1 MIKTAIEFGGFYE
14 SIHSHN
20 IENLIEAYEYDYD
33 NIDWDKTHDDYI
45 KDYCYV
51 LSSFIL
57 EEYDLDIDFKN
68 ISLYSPRFYNYETDT
83 IDCEINNQQ
92 VNSLNE
98 IFLKDNDF
106 IEYLKERTKSVS
118 GYMSFYTFEDAID
131 NKDDILITYVLEYIC
146 NNIYDYNNMTDVEFE
161 IFIN

>member
-1 MIKTAIEFGGFYE
+1 MIKTTIEFGGFYE
-14 SIHSHN
+14 SIHSDN

-92 VNSLNE
+92 VNRLNE

-118 GYMSFYTFEDAID
+118 GYMSFYTYNQAID
-131 NKDDILITYVLEYIC
+131 NKDDILIAYVLEYIC
-146 NNIYDYNNMTDVEFE
+146 NNIYDYNNMTAVEFE

>member
-14 SIHSHN
+14 SIHSDN

-92 VNSLNE
+92 VNRLNE

-118 GYMSFYTFEDAID
+118 GYMSFYTYNQAID